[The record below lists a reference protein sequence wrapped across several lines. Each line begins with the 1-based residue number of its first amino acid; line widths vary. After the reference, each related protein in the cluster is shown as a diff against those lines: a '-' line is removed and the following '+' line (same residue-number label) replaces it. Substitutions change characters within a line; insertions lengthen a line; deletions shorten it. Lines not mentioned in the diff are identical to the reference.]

1 VTPAAEHD
9 PAERDPAERD
19 PAERDP
25 AERGPAATEGLR
37 PSWRTHEDTP
47 VEVTPVPG
55 AADEAFY
62 VPIGDF
68 QGAEYRRNA
77 FAVGTADE
85 VATLTALL
93 DLTAGTR
100 VLDVGCG
107 DARHL
112 RALAADPGVAGL
124 GIDVSPGLVAAAR
137 DAVAAADLHLDVEVG
152 DARDLAAALGPDRLG
167 SFDVAWS
174 LCQGGLGTSPA
185 TDPAV
190 LAGLA
195 AAVRP
200 GGHVV
205 VTLFHALFAVRH
217 LAPGDAF
224 DPVHLVHHQ
233 VSEVRG
239 PDHARRRFDLW
250 TASYTVRDAVV
261 LLGGAGLEVVDVR
274 GVEPGAYSRRAAGEV
289 ALDDPELLLVAR
301 RPR

>member
-1 VTPAAEHD
+1 MGRDDVPPLPA
-9 PAERDPAERD
+9 
-19 PAERDP
+19 
-25 AERGPAATEGLR
+25 
-37 PSWRTHEDTP
+37 SWRSHADAP
-47 VEVTPVPG
+47 LEVPPVP
-55 AADEAFY
+55 AADETAFY

-77 FAVGTADE
+77 FAVGTSEE
-85 VATLTALL
+85 VAALRTAL
-93 DLTAGTR
+93 DLRAGAR

-107 DARHL
+107 DGRHL
-112 RALAADPGVAGL
+112 RALAREVGTAGTGV
-124 GIDVSPGLVAAAR
+124 DVSPGLIDAARAAAAG
-137 DAVAAADLHLDVEVG
+137 DGVGVDLEVG
-152 DARDLAAALGPDRLG
+152 DARDLAATLGDRHG
-167 SFDVAWS
+167 TFDVAWS

-200 GGHVV
+200 GGAVV
-205 VTLFHALFAVRH
+205 VTLFHALFAARH

-233 VSEVRG
+233 VSEVHG

-250 TASYTVRDAVV
+250 TASYTVRDAVR
-261 LLGGAGLEVVDVR
+261 LCADAGLRVVGVR
-274 GVEPGAYSRRAAGEV
+274 GVEPAAYGRRADGEV
-289 ALDDPELLLVAR
+289 GIDDPELLVVAR